1 MVKRKRMSR
10 RTTRKT
16 RTMSDHSHPIFGQGK
31 CPKCGATYPVL
42 NGNPHQCRCDPMKVL
57 KCACGKP
64 GQLRID
70 NGLIA
75 GVHCDECWDR
85 MVAECRSR
93 SW

>member
-1 MVKRKRMSR
+1 MVKRKRMSQ

-16 RTMSDHSHPIFGQGK
+16 RTMSDHSQGK

-42 NGNPHQCRCDPMKVL
+42 NGHPHQCRCDPMKVL

-70 NGLIA
+70 NGLVA
-75 GVHCDECWDR
+75 GIHCDECWDR